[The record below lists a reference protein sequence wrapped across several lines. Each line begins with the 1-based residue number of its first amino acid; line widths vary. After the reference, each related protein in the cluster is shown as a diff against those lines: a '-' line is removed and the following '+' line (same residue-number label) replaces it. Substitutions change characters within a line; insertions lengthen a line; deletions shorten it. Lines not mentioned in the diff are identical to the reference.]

1 MNDIVRYHKNQK
13 MRKYVDGIIEA
24 KFRSYDEDGTGQ
36 IDIHELEK
44 KIQKFGLPKL
54 IAKGIMEKADSENNG
69 LISFS

>member
-1 MNDIVRYHKNQK
+1 MNDIVRYHKDQK

-44 KIQKFGLPKL
+44 KI
-54 IAKGIMEKADSENNG
+54 
-69 LISFS
+69 